1 MEEDRHNSNFNDELW
16 YSKAQLMLDWVN
28 TFSYYLYL
36 LCVVIHV
43 FFAISIDKIMIQLFK
58 GRSNMAHIMKCK
70 PIPNNNKVTTSS
82 MLSPQPTKQRRRNI
96 YKQKTTKH
104 VYAKAYQK
112 CEQQKN
118 EDVAFIIYIE
128 AASKYEAQKKEGSNN
143 KQCAVSIVDEVN
155 KKH

>member
-1 MEEDRHNSNFNDELW
+1 
-16 YSKAQLMLDWVN
+16 
-28 TFSYYLYL
+28 
-36 LCVVIHV
+36 
-43 FFAISIDKIMIQLFK
+43 
-58 GRSNMAHIMKCK
+58 MAHIMKCK
-70 PIPNNNKVTTSS
+70 PIPKVTTSS
-82 MLSPQPTKQRRRNI
+82 MLSTDKTKKKKYIQTKN
-96 YKQKTTKH
+96 YKTC

-128 AASKYEAQKKEGSNN
+128 AASKYEAEKKEGSNN

>member
-1 MEEDRHNSNFNDELW
+1 MFFLLLALTKLW
-16 YSKAQLMLDWVN
+16 YNYSRDALTWHTLWNANQ
-28 TFSYYLYL
+28 SPRL
-36 LCVVIHV
+36 LQVLCY
-43 FFAISIDKIMIQLFK
+43 
-58 GRSNMAHIMKCK
+58 
-70 PIPNNNKVTTSS
+70 
-82 MLSPQPTKQRRRNI
+82 QPTEQRRRNI

-128 AASKYEAQKKEGSNN
+128 AASKYEAEKKEGSNN

>member
-28 TFSYYLYL
+28 TFSHYLYL

-70 PIPNNNKVTTSS
+70 PIPKVTTSS
-82 MLSPQPTKQRRRNI
+82 MLSTDKTKKKKYIQTIN
-96 YKQKTTKH
+96 YKT
-104 VYAKAYQK
+104 
-112 CEQQKN
+112 C
-118 EDVAFIIYIE
+118 IIC
-128 AASKYEAQKKEGSNN
+128 Q
-143 KQCAVSIVDEVN
+143 SIP
-155 KKH
+155 KM